1 MEAFNKKV
9 ELVKISLA
17 VTLVIFGCV
26 LLMMGFWVAPTGII
40 DSSILVGFGEILTFA
55 GAVLGINYIY
65 QAKHKELEYKIE
77 TQLQQRIKD
86 EN

>member
-9 ELVKISLA
+9 ELVKVSLA
-17 VTLVIFGCV
+17 VALVIFGCV
-26 LLMMGFWVAPTGII
+26 LLMMGFWVAPMGII
-40 DSSILVGFGEILTFA
+40 DSSILVGFGECLTFA

-77 TQLQQRIKD
+77 ARLQQRKQD